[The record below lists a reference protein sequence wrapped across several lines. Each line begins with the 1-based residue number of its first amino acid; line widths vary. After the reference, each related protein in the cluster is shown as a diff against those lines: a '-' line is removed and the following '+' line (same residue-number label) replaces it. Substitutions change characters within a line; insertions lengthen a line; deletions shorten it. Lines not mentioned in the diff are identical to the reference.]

1 MTAPLRPT
9 IMIVDDFEDARDIYR
24 EYLTFKGYEVVLAS
38 NGFEAVQLARN
49 DRPSIIFMD
58 LRMPGMTGA
67 EALQELRSDE
77 QLRGV
82 PIIAFTAHALEAE
95 RVGALLDGFDEV
107 IAKPCLPDELLA
119 AIERLLSPPSVSASN

>member
-1 MTAPLRPT
+1 MTARLRPT

-24 EYLTFKGYEVVLAS
+24 EYLTFKGYQVVLAS

-49 DRPSIIFMD
+49 ERPSIIFMD

-119 AIERLLSPPSVSASN
+119 AIERLLSPPSVSTST

>member
-1 MTAPLRPT
+1 MTAPLRPM

-38 NGFEAVQLARN
+38 NGFEAVQLARS

-119 AIERLLSPPSVSASN
+119 AIERLLSPPSISASN